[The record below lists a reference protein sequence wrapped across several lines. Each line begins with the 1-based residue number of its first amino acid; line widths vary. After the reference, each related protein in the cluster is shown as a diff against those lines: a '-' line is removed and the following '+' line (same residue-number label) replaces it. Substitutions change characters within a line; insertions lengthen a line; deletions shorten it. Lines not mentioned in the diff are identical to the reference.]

1 MENAEDEAPFEERS
15 RESSVSTVA
24 QQETAEGAAAFVA
37 KKKKRRRVK
46 RATPVEDLDM
56 SADEFE
62 SMTTAPTD
70 AFEDEA
76 ERVRRERL
84 ARLEASMDE
93 SDRLWEERIRE
104 LEPGA
109 VPPASFAEQS
119 ELAER
124 VLAQQQS
131 QDEMAQAQARFQA
144 QLSPD
149 WNQQVLSKEDE
160 LEPLARIME
169 QLALLEEERNA
180 AISRLEEEYRRK
192 EETEKQFY
200 QKKRDLLESAAFE
213 IQRQPYI
220 IPQEA
225 SSNQQKEVKELWGS
239 GEA

>member
-1 MENAEDEAPFEERS
+1 
-15 RESSVSTVA
+15 
-24 QQETAEGAAAFVA
+24 
-37 KKKKRRRVK
+37 
-46 RATPVEDLDM
+46 
-56 SADEFE
+56 
-62 SMTTAPTD
+62 
-70 AFEDEA
+70 
-76 ERVRRERL
+76 
-84 ARLEASMDE
+84 MDE

-109 VPPASFAEQS
+109 VPQASFAEQS

-200 QKKRDLLESAAFE
+200 QKKRDLLESAVFE